1 MIDMRVRFL
10 LAFAAL
16 MIAPFATLSAAPQ
29 ALGLVASNAPVPL
42 TCADGVC
49 SAQFSTFCLQQARDI
64 PGPGTPYHAV
74 GDALSLLAVTADGKT
89 QRLDGSAYLTFTSER
104 GHSAVRLGVPERVLA
119 ELGAVGA
126 TVEVGPR
133 VTLLPVPVPG
143 DADPQTAQDIATV
156 TGPLRELGGRIV
168 DNAGAEA
175 DAVRLTGR
183 LINGLPEIG
192 RVGLDVGDPL
202 WREQL
207 SRSDVGPEAAALADQ
222 AYGTCRRRA
231 EAGLYYN
238 LRRCLEQQHDEQL
251 LRLNRRYWRSILGS

>member
-1 MIDMRVRFL
+1 MRAFL
-10 LAFAAL
+10 ISTCAAL
-16 MIAPFATLSAAPQ
+16 MVAPFTTLSAAPQ
-29 ALGLVASNAPVPL
+29 ALGLIATKAPIPL
-42 TCADGVC
+42 TCVGDEC
-49 SAQFSTFCLQQARDI
+49 SAQFSAFCLQETRDI
-64 PGPGTPYHAV
+64 PGPGTPYFAI
-74 GDALSLLAVTADGKT
+74 GEALTLVAIAADGTT
-89 QRLDGSAYLTFTSER
+89 QQLDGSAYLSFFSER
-104 GHSAVRLGVPERVLA
+104 GYSAVRLSVPKRVLTM
-119 ELGAVGA
+119 LGAVGA
-126 TVEVGPR
+126 AVEIGPM
-133 VTLLPVPVPG
+133 VTLLPALVAG

-192 RVGLDVGDPL
+192 RVGLDIGDPL

-207 SRSDVGPEAAALADQ
+207 SRSDVGPEAVALAAQ

-238 LRRCLEQQHDEQL
+238 LRRCLEQQHDEQV
-251 LRLNRRYWRSILGS
+251 LRLNRRYWQAILGS